1 MAILFLGAG
10 GTGGYF
16 GGRLAQAGKDV
27 VFLVR
32 PGRQAQLARDGL
44 RITSPFGDAQVAVRA
59 VQRADEAG
67 PAQLVVLTCKAYDL
81 DSAMDAIAPAM
92 GRDTLVLPLLNGL
105 RHLDSLDARFGPERV
120 LGGFCHLATT
130 LAPDGSIHHMNRVHR
145 LSLGAR
151 TPAQQAVAQRAY
163 ETLAGAGF
171 DLALCTDVRREM
183 WEKYVFLATLAAM
196 TCLLRASV
204 GEICATRHGRGLML
218 EAFAACQAVARA
230 EGAELSEQWRR
241 QTEGFL
247 TDPASTLTA
256 SMLRDLEKGG
266 RTEAE
271 HVLGDMLERA
281 AAHGL
286 RLPLLEAAYAQLQA
300 HERRIAGR

>member
-1 MAILFLGAG
+1 MLILFLGAG

-44 RITSPFGDAQVAVRA
+44 RITSPFGDARVAVRA
-59 VQRADEAG
+59 VQRA
-67 PAQLVVLTCKAYDL
+67 
-81 DSAMDAIAPAM
+81 
-92 GRDTLVLPLLNGL
+92 
-105 RHLDSLDARFGPERV
+105 
-120 LGGFCHLATT
+120 
-130 LAPDGSIHHMNRVHR
+130 
-145 LSLGAR
+145 
-151 TPAQQAVAQRAY
+151 Y
-163 ETLAGAGF
+163 EDLAGAGF
-171 DLALCTDVRREM
+171 DLALCADVRREM

-218 EAFAACQAVARA
+218 ETFAGCQAVARA
-230 EGAELSEQWRR
+230 EGVELSEQGRR
-241 QTEGFL
+241 HTEGFL

-266 RTEAE
+266 RTEAD